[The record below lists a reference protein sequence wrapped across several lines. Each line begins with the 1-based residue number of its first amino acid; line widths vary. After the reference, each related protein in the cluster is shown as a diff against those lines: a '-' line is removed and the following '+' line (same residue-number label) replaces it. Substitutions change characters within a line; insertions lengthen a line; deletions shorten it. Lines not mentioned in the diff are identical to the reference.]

1 MKNGNLS
8 GILNLIAGA
17 AFIICGVLSKQYV
30 YIPIGAAFFAIG
42 CINTAV
48 SRRRKK

>member
-8 GILNLIAGA
+8 GILNLLAGA
-17 AFIICGVLSKQYV
+17 AFIICGILSKQYV

-42 CINTAV
+42 IVNSTV
-48 SRRRKK
+48 NRHRKK